1 MSVAQEYY
9 KKHFQANK
17 FGYVAEA
24 RRDRALKAAKYE
36 ASPEGVRARVRA
48 LITEGQEYQAFRTLV
63 DSATSY
69 FEEKRNAI
77 LDLPIGS
84 GERSTVEAALGLLA
98 QANSGDDISNH
109 DLRARIQTLRD
120 GLREVTEG
128 MDNEAEVYIY
138 VKTTVD
144 SLADLFT
151 QVSGSPDDGGGED
164 LPPVE
169 DEPAPPAPDEEE
181 GDGPPPPDGGGEE
194 EEPIDDLNNPDTLAQ
209 RLGLV

>member
-1 MSVAQEYY
+1 MSVVEQYY
-9 KKHFQANK
+9 KKHFNANK
-17 FGYVAEA
+17 HGYVAEA
-24 RRDRALKAAKYE
+24 RRDRAIKAALYE
-36 ASPEGVRARVRA
+36 ATPEGVRHRVRA

-98 QANSGDDISNH
+98 QANAGDEVSNH

-120 GLREVTEG
+120 GLRDITEG

-151 QVSGSPDDGGGED
+151 QVTGTGGEPAPEEPAEEPAPE
-164 LPPVE
+164 PPAE
-169 DEPAPPAPDEEE
+169 DEGGDEPAPPEDAAP
-181 GDGPPPPDGGGEE
+181 E
-194 EEPIDDLNNPDTLAQ
+194 EEPVDDLSNPDTLAQ
-209 RLGLV
+209 RLGLL

>member
-1 MSVAQEYY
+1 MSIVEQYY

-17 FGYVAEA
+17 HGYVGEA
-24 RRDRALKAAKYE
+24 RRDRAEKAARHE
-36 ASPEGVRARVRA
+36 ASPGAVRSRMWA
-48 LITEGQEYQAFRTLV
+48 LITEGQEYKAFRTLV

-98 QANSGDDISNH
+98 QANSGDEVSNH

-120 GLREVTEG
+120 GLRDLTEG

-144 SLADLFT
+144 SLADLFS
-151 QVSGSPDDGGGED
+151 QVSGDGGGED
-164 LPPVE
+164 PAAGDE
-169 DEPAPPAPDEEE
+169 DDLDAPPAPEPDAA
-181 GDGPPPPDGGGEE
+181 PPGEDAPPAPEE
-194 EEPIDDLNNPDTLAQ
+194 EEPVDDLNNPDTLAQ

>member
-1 MSVAQEYY
+1 MSVVEQFY

-17 FGYVAEA
+17 YGYTADA
-24 RRDRALKAAKYE
+24 RRERAAK
-36 ASPEGVRARVRA
+36 ASLHENTAQAVRSRVYA

-98 QANSGDDISNH
+98 QANSGDEVSNH

-120 GLREVTEG
+120 GLRDITEG

-151 QVSGSPDDGGGED
+151 QVSGDGGGGEEAPPPEEPAPEAPPAED
-164 LPPVE
+164 E
-169 DEPAPPAPDEEE
+169 GGEEPAPPE
-181 GDGPPPPDGGGEE
+181 GGEE
-194 EEPIDDLNNPDTLAQ
+194 EEPTDDLSNPDTLAQ
-209 RLGLV
+209 RLGLL